1 MTTAAADHHHVHVPP
16 PRSGGPLRRFTRP
29 GWLRVL
35 WTTPLFFGIG
45 VGLVT
50 LIRWLAHWHPIW
62 KGVPIVTVEL
72 VTVPLG
78 FLIGLGGFDE
88 WAYYASGRPTRPDD
102 HSGHGAK
109 SWRDYFRVNTDHKV
123 IGVQYVVTTIFF
135 FCVGGLL
142 AMLFRAELAR
152 PGDQFFNPQTF
163 NVLVSDHAALMIFL
177 FIIPAFAGL
186 GNYVIPLMIGA
197 ADMAFPR
204 LNALSFWLLPIA
216 GIMLVAGMVTP
227 GGGPSAG
234 WTCYA
239 PLCSHQ
245 PLGQV
250 FFNQAVQWA
259 GASSIMTALNFLVTI
274 ITMRAPGMTF
284 WRMPLLV
291 WANFTTSLLVVLAT
305 PFIAGSQFF
314 VMFDRVMHTSFF
326 ESAPASGGYVLGYQ
340 HIFWFYSHPAVYIM
354 MLPGFGIISE
364 VISVMSRK
372 PIFGYRLMALVAD
385 GDPRA
390 RVLGVGA
397 PHVRRRHGELAARPD
412 DGHVD
417 GDRGADRDQDLLA
430 GSRPCGR
437 GDSISRRRC
446 CSRSASSACS

>member
-1 MTTAAADHHHVHVPP
+1 MTDVAHAHDHHAAPP
-16 PRSGGPLRRFTRP
+16 GPTGWHRWTAP

-35 WTTPLFFGIG
+35 WVTPIGFGIG
-45 VGLVT
+45 IGLPV
-50 LIRWLAHWHPIW
+50 LIRWLAHWDPLW
-62 KGVPIVTVEL
+62 KGQVLVTVEL
-72 VTVPLG
+72 VTTPLF
-78 FLIGLGGFDE
+78 FLIGLGGFDY
-88 WAYYASGRPTRPDD
+88 WAYYASGKKTLPED
-102 HSGHGAK
+102 HSGHGAR
-109 SWRDYFRVNTDHKV
+109 SWRDYFRINTDHKV
-123 IGVQYVVTTIFF
+123 IGIQYVVTTIFF

-152 PGDQFFNPQTF
+152 PGDQYFSPQTF
-163 NVLVSDHAALMIFL
+163 NVLVSNHAALMIFL

-186 GNYVIPLMIGA
+186 GNYVIPLMLGA

-216 GIMLVAGMVTP
+216 GFMLIVGMAAP

-245 PLGQV
+245 PTGQV
-250 FFNQAVQWA
+250 FFNMAVQWA

-314 VMFDRVMHTSFF
+314 VLFDRVMHTNFF
-326 ESAPASGGYVLGYQ
+326 N
-340 HIFWFYSHPAVYIM
+340 W
-354 MLPGFGIISE
+354 
-364 VISVMSRK
+364 
-372 PIFGYRLMALVAD
+372 
-385 GDPRA
+385 
-390 RVLGVGA
+390 
-397 PHVRRRHGELAARPD
+397 
-412 DGHVD
+412 
-417 GDRGADRDQDLLA
+417 
-430 GSRPCGR
+430 
-437 GDSISRRRC
+437 
-446 CSRSASSACS
+446 